1 MVVILCNFAFENLI
15 PMHIYS
21 PIELNLQNLKLI
33 SRYRVLIK
41 GFMLLFLLASMSL
54 ANANAQDNRNNM
66 NHFRGN
72 ISITNNGLSL
82 IPAFSLNR
90 PAAIFELSLG
100 GERLSFDPEMRFAL
114 DGKPWSFIFWWRYKI
129 IKSEKFRLHVGAHP
143 AFIFENK
150 MVDDGNGNMIQ
161 SMEGKRFLAGEIS
174 PRYTF
179 NEKTSVSFLY
189 LAGRSLGKVPY
200 ALNQFV
206 ALGSQFTKIPLAEKY
221 FFNASPQVFYL
232 KMNEKDGYFTS
243 SSFVVGK
250 KDLPV
255 SLGSTISRKIV
266 SEIDVNDWIWNVS
279 LIYSFNNEFVKRSNP
294 LL

>member
-1 MVVILCNFAFENLI
+1 MKPGNSKNSNLSLAI
-15 PMHIYS
+15 GLMTFFS
-21 PIELNLQNLKLI
+21 LI
-33 SRYRVLIK
+33 SLPSAYSQENQKSGI
-41 GFMLLFLLASMSL
+41 G
-54 ANANAQDNRNNM
+54 
-66 NHFRGN
+66 HFRGN
-72 ISITNNGLSL
+72 ISVTNNGLSL

-114 DGKPWSFIFWWRYKI
+114 DGQPWSFIFWWRYKI

-150 MVDDGNGNMIQ
+150 MVANGNGTMIQ
-161 SMEGKRFLAGEIS
+161 SMEAKRFFATEIS

-179 NEKTSVSFLY
+179 NDKASISFLY
-189 LAGRSLGKVPY
+189 LTGRSLGKVPY

-206 ALGSQFTKIPLAEKY
+206 ALGSQFTKIPLSGKY
-221 FFNASPQVFYL
+221 FFNASPQLFYL
-232 KMNEKDGYFTS
+232 KMNEKDGYFAS
-243 SSFVVGK
+243 SSLVIVRR
-250 KDLPV
+250 DLPI
-255 SLGSTISRKIV
+255 SLGSIISKKIV
-266 SEIDVNDWIWNVS
+266 SEIEVDNWIWNVS

>member
-1 MVVILCNFAFENLI
+1 MHPFLFKSVYSIKYLNGINPRFLFINLVLFILLLT
-15 PMHIYS
+15 S
-21 PIELNLQNLKLI
+21 LNSK
-33 SRYRVLIK
+33 VL
-41 GFMLLFLLASMSL
+41 
-54 ANANAQDNRNNM
+54 AQDKN

-90 PAAIFELSLG
+90 PAAIFELSIG
-100 GERLSFDPEMRFAL
+100 GERLSFDPEMRFAM
-114 DGKPWSFIFWWRYKI
+114 DGQPWSFIFWWRYKI
-129 IKSEKFRLHVGAHP
+129 VKSGQFRLHVGAHP
-143 AFIFENK
+143 AFIFGNT
-150 MVDDGNGNMIQ
+150 MVDDGTGKMIQ
-161 SMEGKRFLAGEIS
+161 SMEAKRFFAGEIS
-174 PRYTF
+174 PRYLI
-179 NEKTSVSFLY
+179 NDKTTVSLLY

-206 ALGSQFTKIPLAEKY
+206 ALGAQFTKIPLSQKY

-243 SSFVVGK
+243 SSFVIGK
-250 KDLPV
+250 KDLPI
-255 SLGSTISRKIV
+255 SLGSTISRKVV
-266 SEIDVNDWIWNVS
+266 SEIDVKDWIWNVS

>member
-1 MVVILCNFAFENLI
+1 MRIQ
-15 PMHIYS
+15 S
-21 PIELNLQNLKLI
+21 PFELNLQNLILI
-33 SRYRVLIK
+33 SRNWVLIK
-41 GFMLLFLLASMSL
+41 ALMMLFLLVSLSL
-54 ANANAQDNRNNM
+54 ANANAQDNQNNM

-72 ISITNNGLSL
+72 ISVTNNGLSL

-114 DGKPWSFIFWWRYKI
+114 DGRPWSFIFWWRYKI
-129 IKSEKFRLHVGAHP
+129 IKSEKFRLHLGAHP

-174 PRYTF
+174 PRYFF

-206 ALGSQFTKIPLAEKY
+206 ALGSQFTKIPIAEKY

-232 KMNEKDGYFTS
+232 KMNEKNGYFTS

>member
-1 MVVILCNFAFENLI
+1 MHTQTPIEFNLYNFNLI
-15 PMHIYS
+15 FIIKVSMKG
-21 PIELNLQNLKLI
+21 L
-33 SRYRVLIK
+33 VLFAI
-41 GFMLLFLLASMSL
+41 MAALTIP
-54 ANANAQDNRNNM
+54 NAKAQDNRNSM

-129 IKSEKFRLHVGAHP
+129 IKSEKFRLHIGAHP

-150 MVDDGNGNMIQ
+150 MVDDGSGTMVS
-161 SMEGKRFLAGEIS
+161 SMEAKRFFAGEIS
-174 PRYTF
+174 PRYSI
-179 NEKTSVSFLY
+179 NDKTTISFLY

-206 ALGSQFTKIPLAEKY
+206 ALGTQFTKIPLSQKY

-232 KMNEKDGYFTS
+232 KMNEKDGYFAS
-243 SSFVVGK
+243 SSFVIGK

-266 SEIDVNDWIWNVS
+266 SEIDVNDWIWNIS
-279 LIYSFNNEFVKRSNP
+279 LVYSFNNEFVKRSNP